1 MRRTGYLV
9 LPVLFVC
16 LVLCAGVVYCAD
28 SSGEDTESEIGR
40 YQIYTT
46 QAFTVLLDTKT
57 GKVWRLSADM
67 SGKIKGEGVTVE
79 GLAYSSSDA
88 DTLNNKLK
96 DINLEK
102 VSDKNKK
109 QCEEA
114 LLAEF
119 SYRLDADK
127 IDKILKYYKEK

>member
-16 LVLCAGVVYCAD
+16 LVLCAAVVYCAD
-28 SSGEDTESEIGR
+28 SPEDTESEIGR

-46 QAFTVLLDTKT
+46 QAFTVILDTKT

-79 GLAYSSSDA
+79 GLAYSSSDS

-127 IDKILKYYKEK
+127 INKILKYYKEK

>member
-9 LPVLFVC
+9 LPVLFIC
-16 LVLCAGVVYCAD
+16 WVLCAAVVYCAD
-28 SSGEDTESEIGR
+28 SSEDAESEISR

-46 QAFTVLLDTKT
+46 QAFTVILDTKT

-79 GLAYSSSDA
+79 GLAYSSSDS

-114 LLAEF
+114 LLTEF

-127 IDKILKYYKEK
+127 IGKILKYYKEK

>member
-16 LVLCAGVVYCAD
+16 LVLCAAVVYCED
-28 SSGEDTESEIGR
+28 SPEDTESEIGR
-40 YQIYTT
+40 YQIYIT
-46 QAFTVLLDTKT
+46 QAFTVILDTKT

-79 GLAYSSSDA
+79 GLAYSSSDS

-127 IDKILKYYKEK
+127 INKILKYYKEK